1 MISIVIIISILV
13 TIVLLLIVGTT
24 TTPFR
29 ILKRIGMNLV
39 VGLFF
44 LLAINYIGNRYG
56 FYVPVN
62 EFTTVLVGVLGLP
75 GFLVL
80 LVLKTII

>member
-1 MISIVIIISILV
+1 MKSIIIIISIIL

-29 ILKRIGMNLV
+29 ILKRIGINLV
-39 VGLFF
+39 IGLFF
-44 LLAINYIGNRYG
+44 LLTINYVGNRYG
-56 FYVPVN
+56 FNVPVN
-62 EFTTVLVGVLGLP
+62 EFSTVLVGVLGVP

-80 LVLKTII
+80 LVLKTLI